1 MAFGGFLKQST
12 AVDILIG
19 PFVDED
25 DGKTAETGL
34 TLDVELSKNGQ
45 ALANKNDATV
55 PVHDAAGTVDGY
67 YNCELDATDTNTVGQ
82 LTVVAH
88 VAGALPVRLDFQ
100 VVETIPFDE
109 LFKDAATGINA
120 ACDTALTDY
129 DPPTKTEMDAAHA
142 LLATEAK
149 QDIID
154 TNVDQIETAVI
165 TNAAGTD
172 IAADIIAVKAET
184 ALIVED
190 TSELQTDDVP
200 TLIAA
205 LPTAEETVDEFE
217 TQSQADPT
225 GFHVNTMEVVGATPL
240 TLSDIR
246 PEMVSSKTRD
256 DNTAAT
262 TSVIYTELA
271 EATAD
276 HYNNMTIVFTSGA
289 LAGQSRRISDYSHD
303 GTDGIVTVFPAFT
316 EAPDDDSTFIIT
328 TPYFY
333 MPLAGALEI
342 TYTVKIDDEDTGDPL
357 AGVTVW
363 ISTDSAGNNVVWS
376 GTTDA
381 NGIAVDANDGKPW
394 LDAGTYYF
402 WRQKA
407 GYIFTNPDTEVF
419 S

>member
-1 MAFGGFLKQST
+1 MDATHKPITGTNWDEYWELYDAGGGLGGPWQTTFDYKAGTEEFSTAATDANGDIAEQVIDYKIWVGTSELLEARIHKFTFSHASYPDFVMNDVIVDHPLVWEFDMGQST
-12 AVDILIG
+12 SDLEAIVL
-19 PFVDED
+19 
-25 DGKTAETGL
+25 
-34 TLDVELSKNGQ
+34 GQ
-45 ALANKNDATV
+45 I
-55 PVHDAAGTVDGY
+55 
-67 YNCELDATDTNTVGQ
+67 Q
-82 LTVVAH
+82 S
-88 VAGALPVRLDFQ
+88 
-100 VVETIPFDE
+100 
-109 LFKDAATGINA
+109 
-120 ACDTALTDY
+120 Y
-129 DPPTKTEMDAAHA
+129 DPPTKTEMDTGHG

>member
-34 TLDVELSKNGQ
+34 TLDVELLKNGQ

-100 VVETIPFDE
+100 VVEEDIHTSLFAASASAFDS
-109 LFKDAATGINA
+109 N
-120 ACDTALTDY
+120 
-129 DPPTKTEMDAAHA
+129 
-142 LLATEAK
+142 
-149 QDIID
+149 QRV
-154 TNVDQIETAVI
+154 NV
-165 TNAAGTD
+165 G
-172 IAADIIAVKAET
+172 
-184 ALIVED
+184 L
-190 TSELQTDDVP
+190 
-200 TLIAA
+200 
-205 LPTAEETVDEFE
+205 
-217 TQSQADPT
+217 
-225 GFHVNTMEVVGATPL
+225 VVGATPL

-303 GTDGIVTVFPAFT
+303 GTDGIVAVFPAFT